1 MPVAEPS
8 SNRGV
13 EIVRRFLD
21 EAGIRYE
28 TFEHAPTFST
38 LEEAAAVRAEPR
50 NAAKTLLLHDHTG
63 WRLAVLPASHR
74 LDIDRARRLLRATR
88 HLRLATED
96 EMATAFPSYDVGALP
111 PVGPMLPAP
120 EAIDIRL
127 LYRDQIVCA
136 GGDHQHAIRLDP
148 RDLLRLSEPRVGD
161 ICEPD
166 PVEHHKGFS
175 SLPKP

>member
-1 MPVAEPS
+1 MPVDQPS
-8 SNRGV
+8 GERGI
-13 EIVRRFLD
+13 EIVKHFLD

-28 TFEHAPTFST
+28 SLEHTPTFST
-38 LEEAAAVRAEPR
+38 LEEAVAVGAEPR
-50 NAAKTLLLHDHTG
+50 HAAKTLVLHDHTG
-63 WRLAVLPASHR
+63 WRLAVLPANHR
-74 LDIDRARRLLRATR
+74 LDMERARRLLDATR

-127 LYRDQIVCA
+127 LYRDKIVCA

-148 RDLLRLSEPRVGD
+148 RDLIRLSEPRVGD
-161 ICEPD
+161 LCQPD
-166 PVEHHKGFS
+166 IVEHHKGFS
-175 SLPKP
+175 QLPTP

>member
-1 MPVAEPS
+1 MPIAEPS
-8 SNRGV
+8 SDRGI
-13 EIVRRFLD
+13 EIVKRFLD
-21 EAGIRYE
+21 EAGVRYE
-28 TFEHAPTFST
+28 TLEHPPTFST
-38 LEEAAAVRAEPR
+38 LEEAAAVGAEPR
-50 NAAKTLLLHDHTG
+50 NAAKALLLHDHAG
-63 WRLAVLPASHR
+63 WRLAVVPANHR
-74 LDIDRARRLLRATR
+74 LDIDRARRLLHATS

-136 GGDHQHAIRLDP
+136 GGDHRHAIQLDP
-148 RDLLRLSEPRVGD
+148 RDLIRLSEPRIGD

-166 PVEHHKGFS
+166 VVQHRKGFS
-175 SLPKP
+175 ELPTP

>member
-8 SNRGV
+8 SDRGV
-13 EIVRRFLD
+13 EIVKRFLD
-21 EAGIRYE
+21 EAGVRYE
-28 TFEHAPTFST
+28 TIEHPPTFST
-38 LEEAAAVRAEPR
+38 LEEAVAVGAEPHH
-50 NAAKTLLLHDHTG
+50 AAKTLALHDHSG
-63 WRLAVLPASHR
+63 WRLAVLPANHR
-74 LDIDRARRLLRATR
+74 LDIDRARRLLQATR

-120 EAIDIRL
+120 EVIDIRL
-127 LYRDQIVCA
+127 LYREQIVCA
-136 GGDHQHAIRLDP
+136 GGDHRHAIQLDP

-166 PVEHHKGFS
+166 VVEHHKRFS
-175 SLPKP
+175 ELPTP

>member
-1 MPVAEPS
+1 MTVAEHS
-8 SNRGV
+8 GERGV
-13 EIVRRFLD
+13 EIVKRFLD
-21 EAGIRYE
+21 RAGIRYE
-28 TFEHAPTFST
+28 TLEHAPTFST
-38 LEEAAAVRAEPR
+38 LEEAAAVGAEPR
-50 NAAKTLLLHDHTG
+50 DAAKTLVLHDHTG
-63 WRLAVLPASHR
+63 WRLAVVPANHR

-111 PVGPMLPAP
+111 PAGPDLPVP

-127 LYRDQIVCA
+127 LYRDRIVCA
-136 GGDHQHAIRLDP
+136 GGDHRHAIQLDP

-166 PVEHHKGFS
+166 AVEHRKGFS
-175 SLPKP
+175 RLPTP